1 MFLRSARL
9 PSLIRCAL
17 AFSTLYM
24 PSVAA
29 QQPKVL
35 APHEPLPP
43 PRFLDDIQAPNP
55 GTRDLTN
62 GVQQ

>member
-9 PSLIRCAL
+9 PILVTCAL
-17 AFSTLYM
+17 AFSTLYIA
-24 PSVAA
+24 SVAA

-35 APHEPLPP
+35 APRPPVPP
-43 PRFLDDIQAPNP
+43 PRFPDDIQAPNP